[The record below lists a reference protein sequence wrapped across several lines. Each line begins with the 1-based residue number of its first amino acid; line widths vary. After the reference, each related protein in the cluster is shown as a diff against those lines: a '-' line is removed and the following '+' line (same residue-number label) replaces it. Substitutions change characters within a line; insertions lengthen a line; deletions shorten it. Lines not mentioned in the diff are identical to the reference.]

1 MLITITQPNE
11 WTSLNLDEGTTYV
24 LQGKSPFNLVFSIS
38 LSGNPSSTKDGI
50 TASGS
55 TVLKFKATG
64 SEKILVQCEY
74 DKNAVFSV
82 EEVA

>member
-11 WTSLNLDEGTTYV
+11 WTALNLEQDTTYV
-24 LQGKSPFNLVFSIS
+24 LQAKSPFNLVFSIS
-38 LSGNPSSTKDGI
+38 LSGNPESAKDGI

-55 TVLKFKATG
+55 TVLKFKSTG